1 MIHGPRRIGGPRLGS
16 RRIERASY
24 CGNWSALV
32 FVIACF
38 NVSGFAMADWI
49 LRQLEPMNQAVVR
62 LPRDAA
68 IEIIADIGALLT
80 QRRHAWSRPQPRAW
94 NFQHPLFRMAGVKAV
109 TSVLEKAVV
118 RVVPIHP
125 KLRYFGH
132 VRLVSGC

>member
-1 MIHGPRRIGGPRLGS
+1 
-16 RRIERASY
+16 
-24 CGNWSALV
+24 
-32 FVIACF
+32 
-38 NVSGFAMADWI
+38 MADWI